1 MSDDDLLTEAMRA
14 LRESSDG
21 EDRARSPQEP
31 GASGVATAGQTRARI
46 LVRAQERTR
55 QRRRVVFGLM
65 PLAAALIVSTAWGA
79 VTGRLPRWL
88 DRVTGRAPS
97 ETSAPV
103 GSIAAPLATVA
114 PATPAPTVTAFE
126 GSAQVA
132 AGSAQV
138 VPSSAQVV
146 PSSAQVVP
154 SSAPTSAAQPVTAPA
169 VAVPSSVPSSA
180 VTAAR
185 TAQAVSAQEQRVYG
199 DAHRAHFVVRDPA
212 DALRGW
218 DAYLAAYPDGRFALE
233 ARYNRAISLVRLGRR
248 AEARAALAPFAEGKH
263 QGYRQTEARELLDA
277 LSAAD
282 GGAEAR

>member
-21 EDRARSPQEP
+21 EDRARSPQER
-31 GASGVATAGQTRARI
+31 GASGVGTAGRTRARI
-46 LVRAQERTR
+46 LLRAQERAR
-55 QRRRVVFGLM
+55 QRRRAVFGLL

-79 VTGRLPRWL
+79 MTGRLPRWL
-88 DRVTGRAPS
+88 DRATGRAPS

-103 GSIAAPLATVA
+103 GSGAAPRTTVA
-114 PATPAPTVTAFE
+114 PATPGPTAFE

-138 VPSSAQVV
+138 VAG
-146 PSSAQVVP
+146 
-154 SSAPTSAAQPVTAPA
+154 SAPTSAAQPVTAPA

-199 DAHRAHFVVRDPA
+199 EAHRAHFVVRDPA

-282 GGAEAR
+282 GGADAR